1 LDTVVHH
8 KHLATAG
15 KFVFYRLLLSVD
27 DKQPAVT
34 VTDIEFRVRQTG
46 YAK

>member
-1 LDTVVHH
+1 MVKTKL
-8 KHLATAG
+8 KAK

-27 DKQPAVT
+27 EKMRAVT
-34 VTDIEFRVRQTG
+34 VTDVEFRVRQTG